1 MVPAWVAQRAGLPPV
16 VHAFCYHWAVTTT
29 TLQIRDVPDDALDVI
44 RARAAAEGM
53 SLTAYLRRLVIET
66 AAQPTVAEVLAR
78 TSRRSA
84 GLTMAELVA
93 VTRAGRDG

>member
-1 MVPAWVAQRAGLPPV
+1 MHFATMSLMS
-16 VHAFCYHWAVTTT
+16 TTT
-29 TLQIRDVPDDALDVI
+29 NLQIRDVPDDALDVI

-53 SLTAYLRRLVIET
+53 SLTAYVRRLVIET

-84 GLTMAELVA
+84 GLTMAELVE
-93 VTRAGRDG
+93 VTRAGRDA